1 MPLSA
6 FIFPYLPFSLS
17 SLYFSTLSSAI
28 ILPSTYF
35 PYSLSLPIPL
45 LLCLPLLFQS
55 VFHSHCLVLIF
66 PPSLSHSFS
75 IHSPAPIPS
84 LSFFPVLLYLTE
96 SPVPALSTTT
106 RTPPPQS
113 ISNAACSGCLLPKPP
128 HKTEIRPLSLPLPP
142 APAAVAPPPL
152 QPRPVAAAPTP
163 PPGIFPGAV
172 PARAEQPGRLVP
184 EVYLSQ
190 TEKLVQFTMRQL
202 ATPPTPA
209 PTTTPAPRVPRPTP
223 PGFPIPGQPVLQLPI
238 NHPASLPLITP
249 LRITAQSPFPPL
261 APAIPLGLV
270 GAGDRGLNVALPFQ
284 QSIAQSQ
291 VDAAQ
296 AASQQF
302 NTYTSTHT
310 QTQTLPHGVSSSSFA
325 SSFSSSYPSRGAA
338 KGGKQASLKPLNTQ
352 VDPSSALDSTQ
363 LGTVQPAT
371 FDVSKLDRIPP
382 ATSGPKDLQSHA
394 FGRRPQGGAQGTAQ
408 GTAQS
413 SQLNKLD
420 KIAAGTISRG
430 HVFGN
435 PMTGAVVAQSNLDK
449 IPAADEGQSYGNPF
463 VKDSATAHSSPVGIA
478 TGAVATPVHQGVI
491 FGNTPQDFAAAQ
503 SVLDSL
509 ALGTVPAAFAGA
521 AAQGNVFG
529 SPAAAG
535 QQSNVYG
542 TPTAGATAA
551 QSTLVGT
558 SPQQGSVFGRPAKG
572 AAAALSSL
580 AGISTGTAG
589 TPAQQG
595 QIFGNPAQGS
605 AFGVTPNQQG
615 SLGTYPQG
623 SSALNSP
630 AQSRIPATFGATPTQ
645 QGTLFGT
652 ASPGTAAGQSALGR
666 IPTGTTPTQ
675 QSTLFSGASNQGAA
689 ATQSAV
695 ILPAIATGATP
706 AQQTS
711 VFGATQAAPQG
722 SAAAQ
727 QTPANSN
734 QANLQGNP
742 NAGGLTRPTP
752 ERPFLI
758 NATPSP
764 LRVPYPVPP
773 LSNAKVVN
781 SLQQVVLPGT
791 QTITKLMRGPP
802 ALEKFLHQA
811 TPVPARLHQSASP
824 PAAVS
829 PFHETVGTSPLT
841 AAASPHT
848 AAVTPHSSAV
858 TPLSDAAS
866 LHTAASSPH
875 STASVANRPQG
886 TQQIVAN
893 QLQNIALPVSQHIGD
908 LLVQNTHDTPVQ
920 HSTAHSHTPSAPTLS
935 KHAIC

>member
-1 MPLSA
+1 M
-6 FIFPYLPFSLS
+6 
-17 SLYFSTLSSAI
+17 
-28 ILPSTYF
+28 
-35 PYSLSLPIPL
+35 
-45 LLCLPLLFQS
+45 
-55 VFHSHCLVLIF
+55 
-66 PPSLSHSFS
+66 
-75 IHSPAPIPS
+75 
-84 LSFFPVLLYLTE
+84 
-96 SPVPALSTTT
+96 
-106 RTPPPQS
+106 
-113 ISNAACSGCLLPKPP
+113 
-128 HKTEIRPLSLPLPP
+128 
-142 APAAVAPPPL
+142 
-152 QPRPVAAAPTP
+152 
-163 PPGIFPGAV
+163 

-291 VDAAQ
+291 LDAAL
-296 AASQQF
+296 AASQQV

-325 SSFSSSYPSRGAA
+325 SSFSSSSPSKGAVN
-338 KGGKQASLKPLNTQ
+338 GGKQATLKPLNTQ

-371 FDVSKLDRIPP
+371 FDVSALDRIPP

-394 FGRRPQGGAQGTAQ
+394 FGTRPQGTAQ

-449 IPAADEGQSYGNPF
+449 IPAADEGQSYINPF
-463 VKDSATAHSSPVGIA
+463 VKDSATAHSSPVGVA
-478 TGAVATPVHQGVI
+478 AGAVATSVHQGVI
-491 FGNTPQDFAAAQ
+491 FGTTPQDFAAAQ
-503 SVLDSL
+503 SLLNSL
-509 ALGTVPAAFAGA
+509 AVGTVPAGFAGA
-521 AAQGNVFG
+521 AAQGNVFSSPVKG
-529 SPAAAG
+529 SAAAFGAAPG

-542 TPTAGATAA
+542 TPTAGGIAA
-551 QSTLVGT
+551 QSGS
-558 SPQQGSVFGRPAKG
+558 SPQQGNVFGRPVKG
-572 AAAALSSL
+572 AAAPLSSL
-580 AGISTGTAG
+580 VGISTGTAG
-589 TPAQQG
+589 THSTFGATATQQVS
-595 QIFGNPAQGS
+595 FS
-605 AFGVTPNQQG
+605 
-615 SLGTYPQG
+615 GTSPQG
-623 SSALNSP
+623 SSPAQSTLNSP
-630 AQSRIPATFGATPTQ
+630 VPAAFGATPTK
-645 QGTLFGT
+645 QGTFFGT
-652 ASPGTAAGQSALGR
+652 TSPG
-666 IPTGTTPTQ
+666 TGTTPTQ
-675 QSTLFSGASNQGAA
+675 QQGAA
-689 ATQSAV
+689 ATQSALN
-695 ILPAIATGATP
+695 LPAPVAGATP
-706 AQQTS
+706 AQQST
-711 VFGATQAAPQG
+711 VFGAPQAAPQG

-781 SLQQVVLPGT
+781 SLQQVVLPVT

-824 PAAVS
+824 PAAIS
-829 PFHETVGTSPLT
+829 PFHETVGTSPPST
-841 AAASPHT
+841 AAAPHT
-848 AAVTPHSSAV
+848 SAV
-858 TPLSDAAS
+858 SPQTAAAS

-875 STASVANRPQG
+875 STAGVANRPQA

-893 QLQNIALPVSQHIGD
+893 KFQNIALPVTQHIGD
-908 LLVQNTHDTPVQ
+908 LLLQNTHDTPVQ

-935 KHAIC
+935 KHAI